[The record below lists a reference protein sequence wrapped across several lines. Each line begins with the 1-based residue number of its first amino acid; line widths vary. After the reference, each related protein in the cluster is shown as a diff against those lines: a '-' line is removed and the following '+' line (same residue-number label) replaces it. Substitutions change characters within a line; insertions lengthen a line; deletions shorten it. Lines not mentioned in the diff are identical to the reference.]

1 MNIICRQGRPED
13 LPRLLEIEA
22 SAIPGNRYLDG
33 VKDLFFDNSHGELI
47 VAETEGLPI
56 GFARFTLQ
64 YDGAAWLEILRVHKD
79 WQRKGCGRA
88 IWKRFMELAEQFKVP
103 AMRMYTGEKN
113 VASRSLAELNGL
125 RVAWHTLEG
134 TLPREALPVCR
145 GDVSLCTFSQVTDPA
160 ETAALLA
167 PFAADYHGYFCS
179 NRTYY
184 ETNEAVYAGVTKDFT
199 VWKKSGLGGVES
211 CAALVTGA
219 RFLRERGLNLCTFGG
234 DLNACVEQAV
244 RVFAAADLPKL
255 TVMISAEDEA
265 RKQVLEEAGFTFAA
279 PGIIMLERT
288 F

>member
-1 MNIICRQGRPED
+1 MNIICRKGTIED

-22 SAIPGNRYLDG
+22 SAIPGNRYLEG

-47 VAETEGLPI
+47 VAETGGLPI

-88 IWKRFMELAEQFKVP
+88 IWNRFMELAEEYKVP

-113 VASRSLAELNGL
+113 VASRSLAEQNGL
-125 RVAWHTLEG
+125 SVAWHTLEG
-134 TLPREALPVCR
+134 TLPREACI
-145 GDVSLCTFSQVTDPA
+145 GDGSLYTFSQVTDPA

-167 PFAADYHGYFCS
+167 PFARDYHGYFCS

-184 ETNEAVYAGVTKDFT
+184 EMNDAVYAGITKDFT
-199 VWKKSGLGGVES
+199 VWKRAGS
-211 CAALVTGA
+211 ALVTGA

-234 DLNACVEQAV
+234 DLKACVAQAI
-244 RVFAAADLPKL
+244 RVFAETDLPKL
-255 TVMISAEDEA
+255 TVMISAEDEQ
-265 RKQVLEEAGFTFAA
+265 RKQALEEAGFTFTT
-279 PGIIMLERT
+279 PGIIMLERG

>member
-1 MNIICRQGRPED
+1 MNITCRQGRIED

-22 SAIPGNRYLDG
+22 SAIPGNRYLEG

-79 WQRKGCGRA
+79 WQRKGCGRV
-88 IWKRFMELAEQFKVP
+88 IWNRFMELAKQYKVP

-113 VASRSLAELNGL
+113 VASRSLAEQNGL
-125 RVAWHTLEG
+125 HVAWHTLEG
-134 TLPREALPVCR
+134 TLPREACIGDVSLYTLSPCI

-167 PFAADYHGYFCS
+167 PFAPDYHGYFCS

-184 ETNEAVYAGVTKDFT
+184 EMNDAVYAGVTKDFT
-199 VWKKSGLGGVES
+199 VWKKDGS
-211 CAALVTGA
+211 ALVTGA
-219 RFLRERGLNLCTFGG
+219 RFLKERGLNLCT
-234 DLNACVEQAV
+234 
-244 RVFAAADLPKL
+244 
-255 TVMISAEDEA
+255 
-265 RKQVLEEAGFTFAA
+265 
-279 PGIIMLERT
+279 
-288 F
+288 

>member
-1 MNIICRQGRPED
+1 MNITCRQGRIED

-64 YDGAAWLEILRVHKD
+64 YDGAAWLEILRVHKE
-79 WQRKGCGRA
+79 WQRKGCGRV
-88 IWKRFMELAEQFKVP
+88 IWNRFMELAEQFKVP

-113 VASRSLAELNGL
+113 VASRSLAEQNGL

-134 TLPREALPVCR
+134 TLPREACK
-145 GDVSLCTFSQVTDPA
+145 GDDSPCAFSQVTDPA

-167 PFAADYHGYFCS
+167 PYAKDYHGYFCS

-184 ETNEAVYAGVTKDFT
+184 EMNDAVYAGVTKDFT
-199 VWKKSGLGGVES
+199 VWKKDGS
-211 CAALVTGA
+211 ALVTGA
-219 RFLRERGLNLCTFGG
+219 RFLKERGLNLCTFGG
-234 DLNACVEQAV
+234 DLSACVQQAV
-244 RVFAAADLPKL
+244 RVFAATDLPKL
-255 TVMISAEDEA
+255 TVMISAEDEM
-265 RKQVLEEAGFTFAA
+265 RKQVLEEAGFTFTT
-279 PGIIMLERT
+279 PGIIMLERR

>member
-1 MNIICRQGRPED
+1 MEITCRKGRIED

-33 VKDLFFDNSHGELI
+33 VKELFFDNSHGELI
-47 VAETEGLPI
+47 VAETDGLPI

-88 IWKRFMELAEQFKVP
+88 IWQRFMELAEEYHIP

-113 VASRSLAELNGL
+113 VASKSLAEQNGL
-125 RVAWHTLEG
+125 HVAWHTLEG
-134 TLPREALPVCR
+134 TLPKEALPEDPDR
-145 GDVSLCTFSQVTDPA
+145 GFAQAFIRVTDPA
-160 ETAALLA
+160 ETAALLS

-184 ETNEAVYAGVTKDFT
+184 ELNGSLYAGITKDFD
-199 VWKKSGLGGVES
+199 VWKSEG
-211 CAALVTGA
+211 AALVTGA

-234 DLNACVEQAV
+234 DFDACIRRAV
-244 RVFAAADLPKL
+244 SEFAASGLPKL

-265 RKQVLEEAGFTFAA
+265 RKQALEAAGFTFTT
-279 PGIIMLERT
+279 PGIIMLERV